1 MFYQHLAHFCR
12 SSPKVSLAWST
23 QTQGAADGTSRCL
36 HEFLLLE
43 TFPKAA
49 ALPCLWSFPQPKA
62 CCGFVLSFLFVFFFP
77 FFLAIHS
84 TATNAFYRI
93 SALHVFQLPWGIW
106 NLTGKAKYL
115 LLLSIHQFF
124 ILQVIPMT
132 LSLNT
137 RFQTPHQPP
146 VAQ

>member
-62 CCGFVLSFLFVFFFP
+62 CCGFVLSFLFGFFFL
-77 FFLAIHS
+77 FFLQCIPQPQMHFIGFLPCMFFSCHEVFETWLARLNI
-84 TATNAFYRI
+84 FYSCLYTI
-93 SALHVFQLPWGIW
+93 FSFFKSYPWLWVWTQDFKHLI
-106 NLTGKAKYL
+106 NLL
-115 LLLSIHQFF
+115 
-124 ILQVIPMT
+124 
-132 LSLNT
+132 
-137 RFQTPHQPP
+137 
-146 VAQ
+146 